1 MDKIFKKLGNSSAQ
15 LRIMIVLIGT
25 KPGFAI
31 SEQWIL
37 DRTNLSQPSYIK
49 ARQALIDIGWITL
62 EKGKSIKV
70 NFSVI
75 NKIQ

>member
-70 NFSVI
+70 NFSTI
-75 NKIQ
+75 NKT